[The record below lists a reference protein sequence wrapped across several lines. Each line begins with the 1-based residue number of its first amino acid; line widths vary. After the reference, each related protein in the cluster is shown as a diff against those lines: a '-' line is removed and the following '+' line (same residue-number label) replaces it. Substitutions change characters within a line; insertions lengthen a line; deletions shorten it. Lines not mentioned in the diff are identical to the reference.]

1 MPSSSIFRVST
12 LSAVLLLSIGATGAS
27 AQDPDQDREP
37 IGRFAADA
45 RGIFVNYPSDEAL
58 AAFLDVTPENLAG
71 RGLGASFGAHVYPIR
86 LGRRIALGLG
96 AEVFFSRGS
105 ETLEPGDDDAVAPES
120 VTVDARLSGFSPQV
134 SLNFGGREGWSYLSG
149 GIGWTK
155 FTTEV
160 KSTGGTP
167 AAPTVPVTPTAPA
180 GDGESGR
187 TSTLNYGGGARWY
200 MKQHVAFT
208 LDLRFY
214 VVKPREATTNLP
226 ALPRTRLLM
235 LSAGVSFK

>member
-1 MPSSSIFRVST
+1 MVSPLFRLST
-12 LSAVLLLSIGATGAS
+12 LGALLLLTFGAAGAA

-45 RGIFVNYPSDEAL
+45 RGILVTYPDDDAL
-58 AAFLDVTPENLAG
+58 SAFLDVTEENLAS
-71 RGLGASFGAHVYPIR
+71 RGLGVLFGAHVYPIR
-86 LGRRIALGLG
+86 LGRRIALGVG
-96 AEVFFSRGS
+96 AELFFSRGS
-105 ETLEPGDDDAVAPES
+105 KTVEPEAVEALEDARE
-120 VTVDARLSGFSPQV
+120 VTVNARLSGFSPQV

-149 GIGWTK
+149 GIGWTR
-155 FTTEV
+155 FSTEV
-160 KSTGGTP
+160 KGGT
-167 AAPTVPVTPTAPA
+167 ATPSTPA
-180 GDGESGR
+180 GDTGSAR

-200 MKQHVAFT
+200 MKEHVAFS

-214 VVKPREATTNLP
+214 VVKPREATTSLP